1 MKNIVPS
8 TLVLLSVLALAGFGM
23 QPVAARQAEAQFTCP
38 MHPHYISSDPD
49 AGCPICGMDLVPME
63 SGSQDAGGESSGIA
77 VSPEM
82 IQTMG
87 VRTAQAAT
95 AEFGRV
101 VRAFGNVEPNTRREA
116 ISASRFEGWIEDL
129 VVTAEGDSVRPGQL
143 LYRIYSPELIAAQ
156 RDFLTALENGN
167 ETRIGASEQRL
178 RSLGMQRATINN
190 LRRERRLIERI
201 PVYAEAGGIVQSLE
215 ARDGL
220 YVKPGDAVLRLQ
232 SYADV
237 WVKAHIAEEDVAY
250 VSTGI
255 PVTLSFPSAPNAP
268 REGRVDYVYPTIDPK
283 TRTLEVRIVVD
294 NEAGYLRPGAFA
306 DVAFSVDEGEKLSVP
321 SEAVLRSSRGGHVIL
336 ALDDGRFA
344 PRDVETGVSAAG
356 RTEILAGL
364 EPGERVVVSGQFL
377 LDSEVNLREG
387 FSRMSGP
394 TIDPDTPLSEL
405 PVDSTALS
413 MIDHIVDAGLYLHEA
428 LVDRYQIDPFF
439 LDPAIAAGDQLKQ
452 RFSNSKLVPII
463 DEAQAALSAAKDA
476 AFGPALAVELAK
488 LMDALQPWLL
498 DGAPIHYRDNG
509 LTLYR
514 ETQSG
519 RLWLQLTGRQLS
531 PYGDGE
537 AEIVPWPDPM
547 AEMDNS
553 SAQDDVQAV
562 DPHAGHR

>member
-1 MKNIVPS
+1 MNN
-8 TLVLLSVLALAGFGM
+8 VLLSAVVAVSFALLA
-23 QPVAARQAEAQFTCP
+23 VSDTQAEAQYTCP

-63 SGSQDAGGESSGIA
+63 SGSQDATGDSAAIA

-87 VRTAQAAT
+87 VRTAEAAV

-129 VVTAEGDSVRPGQL
+129 AVSAEGDSVRPGQL
-143 LYRIYSPELIAAQ
+143 LYRIYSPDLIAAQ
-156 RDFLTALENGN
+156 RDFLTALANGN
-167 ETRIGASEQRL
+167 ETRIRASEQRL
-178 RSLGMQRATINN
+178 RSLGMQRTTINN
-190 LRRERRLIERI
+190 LRREQSLIERI

-237 WVKAHIAEEDVAY
+237 WVKAQIAEEDVAY
-250 VSTGI
+250 MSTGI

-294 NEAGYLRPGAFA
+294 NQAGHLRPGAFA
-306 DVAFSVDEGEKLSVP
+306 DVAFSVDGGEKLSVP

-336 ALDDGRFA
+336 ALGDGRFA
-344 PRDVETGVSAAG
+344 PRDVQTGVSAAG

-387 FSRMSGP
+387 FSRMSAP

-428 LVDRYQIDPFF
+428 LVDRYRIDPFF
-439 LDPAIAAGDQLKQ
+439 LDPAIAAGDQVKQ
-452 RFSNSKLVPII
+452 RFANSKLIPII
-463 DEAQAALSAAKDA
+463 DEAQAALLAAREA
-476 AFGPALAVELAK
+476 AFGPPLAVELAR
-488 LMDALQPWLL
+488 LIDALEPWLL
-498 DGAPIHYRDNG
+498 RGAPIHYRDNG
-509 LTLYR
+509 LVLYR
-514 ETQSG
+514 EQQTG
-519 RLWLQLTGRQLS
+519 RLWLQLSGRVLS
-531 PYGDGE
+531 PYGEGA

-547 AEMDNS
+547 AEMEGS
-553 SAQDDVQAV
+553 STQGDAQAV

>member
-1 MKNIVPS
+1 MKNIVS
-8 TLVLLSVLALAGFGM
+8 LIVIAASVLMLTS
-23 QPVAARQAEAQFTCP
+23 AEAQEQFTCP

-63 SGSQDAGGESSGIA
+63 SGPDDGGGSAGIA

-87 VRTAQAAT
+87 VRTAEAAM

-116 ISASRFEGWIEDL
+116 ISASRLEGWIEDL
-129 VVTAEGDSVRPGQL
+129 AVTAEGDSVRPGQL
-143 LYRIYSPELIAAQ
+143 LYHIYSPDLIAAQ
-156 RDFLTALENGN
+156 RDFLTALDNGN
-167 ETRIGASEQRL
+167 EARIRASEQRL
-178 RSLGMQRATINN
+178 RSLGMQRATITS
-190 LRRERRLIERI
+190 LRRERNLIERI
-201 PVYAEAGGIVQSLE
+201 PVYAEAGGVVQALE

-220 YVKPGDAVLRLQ
+220 YVKPGDAILRLQ

-306 DVAFSVDEGEKLSVP
+306 DVSFSVDDGEKLSVP
-321 SEAVLRSSRGGHVIL
+321 SEAVLRSSAGSHVIL
-336 ALDDGRFA
+336 ALEEGRFA
-344 PRDVETGVSAAG
+344 PRDIQTGVTAAG
-356 RTEILAGL
+356 RTEVLSGL

-377 LDSEVNLREG
+377 LDSEINLREG
-387 FSRMSGP
+387 FSRMTPSS
-394 TIDPDTPLSEL
+394 IDPDTPLSEL
-405 PVDSTALS
+405 PVDTTALS
-413 MIDHIVDAGLYLHEA
+413 MIDHLVDAGLYLHEA

-439 LDPAIAAGDQLKQ
+439 LDPAIAAGDDLKQ
-452 RFSNSKLVPII
+452 RFANSKLVPIVE
-463 DEAQAALSAAKDA
+463 EAQVALEAAKDA
-476 AFGPALAVELAK
+476 GFGPPLAVELAN
-488 LMDALQPWLL
+488 LIDALEPWLL

-509 LTLYR
+509 LVLYR
-514 ETQSG
+514 EQETG
-519 RLWLQLTGRQLS
+519 RLWLQLSGSTLN
-531 PYGDGE
+531 PYGDGA
-537 AEIVPWPDPM
+537 AESIPWPDPM
-547 AEMDNS
+547 ADMHIAAPDADE
-553 SAQDDVQAV
+553 QAD
-562 DPHAGHR
+562 DPHAGHQ